1 MNLLRLKGR
10 MADLE
15 AQEFDS
21 QVKDV
26 EREIL
31 CAIDDFEEAIR
42 KLVADNVLPLITID
56 EEHLAKAYRTFFTL
70 ACRYAHSNGSLQIKN
85 FIMKSEALDKAIEK
99 FCGLKL
105 NNKVI

>member
-1 MNLLRLKGR
+1 

-31 CAIDDFEEAIR
+31 HAIDDFDKAIR

-70 ACRYAHSNGSLQIKN
+70 ACRYAHSNGSLQIKK
-85 FIMKSEALDKAIEK
+85 FTMKSEALDKAIEK

-105 NNKVI
+105 NNK

>member
-1 MNLLRLKGR
+1 

-21 QVKDV
+21 QIKDV
-26 EREIL
+26 ESEIL
-31 CAIDDFEEAIR
+31 CAIDDFYEAIQ

-85 FIMKSEALDKAIEK
+85 FTMKSEALDKAIEK

-105 NNKVI
+105 NNK

>member
-1 MNLLRLKGR
+1 

-31 CAIDDFEEAIR
+31 CAIDDFDEAIR

-85 FIMKSEALDKAIEK
+85 FVMKSEALDKAIEK

-105 NNKVI
+105 NNK

>member
-1 MNLLRLKGR
+1 

-31 CAIDDFEEAIR
+31 YAIDDFEEVIR

-70 ACRYAHSNGSLQIKN
+70 ACRYAQDNGNLHIKN
-85 FIMKSEALDKAIEK
+85 FVMKSEALDKAIEK
-99 FCGLKL
+99 FCGLKV
-105 NNKVI
+105 NIK

>member
-1 MNLLRLKGR
+1 

-21 QVKDV
+21 QIKDV
-26 EREIL
+26 ESEIL
-31 CAIDDFEEAIR
+31 CAIDDFYEAIR

-85 FIMKSEALDKAIEK
+85 FTMKSEALDKAIEK

-105 NNKVI
+105 NNK

>member
-1 MNLLRLKGR
+1 

-15 AQEFDS
+15 AQEFDV

-31 CAIDDFEEAIR
+31 YAIDDFEEAIR

-56 EEHLAKAYRTFFTL
+56 KEHLSKAYRTFFTL
-70 ACRYAHSNGSLQIKN
+70 ACRYAQDNGSLHIKN
-85 FIMKSEALDKAIEK
+85 FAMKSEALDKAIEK
-99 FCGLKL
+99 FCGLKV
-105 NNKVI
+105 NIK

>member
-1 MNLLRLKGR
+1 

-31 CAIDDFEEAIR
+31 CAIDDFDEAIR

-56 EEHLAKAYRTFFTL
+56 EEHLVKAYRTFFTL

-85 FIMKSEALDKAIEK
+85 FAMKSEALDKAIEK

-105 NNKVI
+105 NNK

>member
-1 MNLLRLKGR
+1 

-31 CAIDDFEEAIR
+31 FAIDDFYEAIQ

-85 FIMKSEALDKAIEK
+85 FAMKSEALDKAIEK

-105 NNKVI
+105 NNK

>member
-1 MNLLRLKGR
+1 

-31 CAIDDFEEAIR
+31 NAIDDFDEAIR

-85 FIMKSEALDKAIEK
+85 FTMKSKALDKAIEK

-105 NNKVI
+105 NNK

>member
-1 MNLLRLKGR
+1 
-10 MADLE
+10 MADLD

-31 CAIDDFEEAIR
+31 YAIDDFEETIR

-56 EEHLAKAYRTFFTL
+56 KEHLAKAYRTFFTL
-70 ACRYAHSNGSLQIKN
+70 ACRYAQDNGSLHIKN
-85 FIMKSEALDKAIEK
+85 FTMKSKALDKAIEK

-105 NNKVI
+105 NNK

>member
-1 MNLLRLKGR
+1 

-21 QVKDV
+21 QIKDV
-26 EREIL
+26 ESEIL

-56 EEHLAKAYRTFFTL
+56 QEHLVKAYRTFFTL
-70 ACRYAHSNGSLQIKN
+70 ACRYARDNGSLHIKN
-85 FIMKSEALDKAIEK
+85 FAMKSEALDKAIEK

-105 NNKVI
+105 NNK

>member
-1 MNLLRLKGR
+1 

-15 AQEFDS
+15 AQEFDV

-31 CAIDDFEEAIR
+31 YAIDDFEEAIR

-56 EEHLAKAYRTFFTL
+56 KEHLAKAYRTFFTL
-70 ACRYAHSNGSLQIKN
+70 ACRYAQDNGSLHIKN
-85 FIMKSEALDKAIEK
+85 FTMKSEALDKAIEK
-99 FCGLKL
+99 FCGLKV
-105 NNKVI
+105 NIK

>member
-1 MNLLRLKGR
+1 

-26 EREIL
+26 ESEIL
-31 CAIDDFEEAIR
+31 CAIDDFYEAIQ

-85 FIMKSEALDKAIEK
+85 FTMKSEALDKAIEK

-105 NNKVI
+105 NNK

>member
-1 MNLLRLKGR
+1 

-31 CAIDDFEEAIR
+31 YAIDDFEEVIR

-56 EEHLAKAYRTFFTL
+56 KEHLAKAYRTFFTL
-70 ACRYAHSNGSLQIKN
+70 ACRYAQDNGSLHIKN
-85 FIMKSEALDKAIEK
+85 FVMKSEALDKAIEK
-99 FCGLKL
+99 FCGLKV
-105 NNKVI
+105 NIK

>member
-1 MNLLRLKGR
+1 

-15 AQEFDS
+15 AQEFDK

-31 CAIDDFEEAIR
+31 YAIDDFEEAIR

-56 EEHLAKAYRTFFTL
+56 EEHLVKAYRTFFTL
-70 ACRYAHSNGSLQIKN
+70 ACRYAHSNGSLHIKN
-85 FIMKSEALDKAIEK
+85 FVMKSEALDKAIEK

-105 NNKVI
+105 NNK

>member
-1 MNLLRLKGR
+1 

-15 AQEFDS
+15 AQEFDV

-31 CAIDDFEEAIR
+31 YAIDDFEEAIR

-56 EEHLAKAYRTFFTL
+56 KEHLSTAYRTFFTL
-70 ACRYAHSNGSLQIKN
+70 ACRYAQDNGSLHIKN
-85 FIMKSEALDKAIEK
+85 FAMKSEALDKAIEK
-99 FCGLKL
+99 FCGLKV
-105 NNKVI
+105 NIK

>member
-1 MNLLRLKGR
+1 

-31 CAIDDFEEAIR
+31 CAIDDFYEAIR

-85 FIMKSEALDKAIEK
+85 FVMKSEALDKAIEK

-105 NNKVI
+105 NNK

>member
-1 MNLLRLKGR
+1 

-21 QVKDV
+21 QIKDV
-26 EREIL
+26 ESEIL
-31 CAIDDFEEAIR
+31 CAIDDFYEAIQ

-85 FIMKSEALDKAIEK
+85 FTMKSEALDKAIEK
-99 FCGLKL
+99 FCGLKV
-105 NNKVI
+105 NIK

>member
-1 MNLLRLKGR
+1 

-31 CAIDDFEEAIR
+31 CVIDDFEETIR

-70 ACRYAHSNGSLQIKN
+70 ACRYAQDNGSLHIKN
-85 FIMKSEALDKAIEK
+85 FVMKSEALDKAIEK

-105 NNKVI
+105 NNK

>member
-1 MNLLRLKGR
+1 

-21 QVKDV
+21 QIKDV
-26 EREIL
+26 ESEIL
-31 CAIDDFEEAIR
+31 CAIDDFYEAIQ

-85 FIMKSEALDKAIEK
+85 FAIKSEALDKAIEK

-105 NNKVI
+105 NNK